1 MNSDTLLI
9 RSWIDGSPVKPL
21 PLACLVCSM
30 LAALASACAHETRG
44 RPAAASDASNTATV
58 TATPS
63 GPAAAPLPFPE
74 SAFHTDDARESE
86 HASRFDTRRIGARTD
101 DGRARSRFHGAPVDI
116 DLKAADVANVFR
128 LLADVGH
135 VNIVV
140 AGEVTG
146 TVTLKLTH
154 IPWDQ
159 ALDIVARLRGL
170 DVEQDGN
177 VIVVRPAGPQ
187 PDARDQAPPQPEFA
201 AARAISDP

>member
-1 MNSDTLLI
+1 MNSDTLVV
-9 RSWIDGSPVKPL
+9 RSWIDGSPVKPR
-21 PLACLVCSM
+21 PLACLVCSV

-44 RPAAASDASNTATV
+44 RPAVAADPSNTATA
-58 TATPS
+58 TATP
-63 GPAAAPLPFPE
+63 AAPAPLPLPE
-74 SAFHTDDARESE
+74 SAFHADDARESE
-86 HASRFDTRRIGARTD
+86 HVSRFDTRRIGARSD
-101 DGRARSRFHGAPVDI
+101 DARARSRFHGAPVDL

-135 VNIVV
+135 VNVVV

-154 IPWDQ
+154 VPWDQ

-177 VIVVRPAGPQ
+177 VIVIRPAGPHAN
-187 PDARDQAPPQPEFA
+187 ARDQAPPQPEFA